1 MTEKSDAVGLL
12 GIPSHQRKI
21 VEQINSANSCAEVG
35 YRLLRRGESLIMEF
49 FDDGEAR
56 APQGEG
62 QCHRRE
68 SDEENVVHTHLRPF
82 ETSLGSTQPRSR
94 HFPSKSI
101 GTEKWGEHCQ
111 N

>member
-1 MTEKSDAVGLL
+1 MTEKSAAVGLV

-35 YRLLRRGESLIMEF
+35 HWLLRRCESLIMEF

-68 SDEENVVHTHLRPF
+68 SDEEHVVHTHLRPV
-82 ETSLGSTQPRSR
+82 EKSLGSIRSRSR
-94 HFPSKSI
+94 HFPPKSI
-101 GTEKWGEHCQ
+101 GTEKRGGHCQ

>member
-1 MTEKSDAVGLL
+1 EKSVAVGLV
-12 GIPSHQRKI
+12 GMSSYQGG
-21 VEQINSANSCAEVG
+21 VVGQIFFVILWGEVG
-35 YRLLRRGESLIMEF
+35 DRLRGRCESLIMEC

-68 SDEENVVHTHLRPF
+68 SDEEHVVHTHLRPV
-82 ETSLGSTQPRSR
+82 EKSLGSIRSRSR
-94 HFPSKSI
+94 HFPPKSI
-101 GTEKWGEHCQ
+101 GSEKRGGHCQ